1 MNRHSGK
8 KGSPLRSQWWQK
20 PSPLSAEEKATWIW
34 GPAGFLPRSMMLSSP
49 QQRLDGLYTSLLT
62 QGYIMRS
69 RMTRVQ
75 SQGEPAQ
82 PHFSDMATDGRRDGN
97 SSG

>member
-34 GPAGFLPRSMMLSSP
+34 GPAGFLPRSMA
-49 QQRLDGLYTSLLT
+49 GWALYQSADPRIYNEEQNDQGAEPRRACPASL
-62 QGYIMRS
+62 Q
-69 RMTRVQ
+69 
-75 SQGEPAQ
+75 
-82 PHFSDMATDGRRDGN
+82 
-97 SSG
+97 